1 MKTRSYVLLAV
12 ILLAVAASPKLYAL
26 YQERIHFNKPLVS
39 IIAFADLSIKG
50 KFAREEK
57 YYLEV
62 EIERGYYTKAYDID
76 DPVRTYALS
85 GKELYDQIQLDEKT
99 DYAGVTLKSVVHIRE
114 LASDEAERLRMD
126 PFLIISDQKYSK
138 YVEIINLSK

>member
-1 MKTRSYVLLAV
+1 M
-12 ILLAVAASPKLYAL
+12 
-26 YQERIHFNKPLVS
+26 
-39 IIAFADLSIKG
+39 
-50 KFAREEK
+50 
-57 YYLEV
+57 
-62 EIERGYYTKAYDID
+62 
-76 DPVRTYALS
+76 S